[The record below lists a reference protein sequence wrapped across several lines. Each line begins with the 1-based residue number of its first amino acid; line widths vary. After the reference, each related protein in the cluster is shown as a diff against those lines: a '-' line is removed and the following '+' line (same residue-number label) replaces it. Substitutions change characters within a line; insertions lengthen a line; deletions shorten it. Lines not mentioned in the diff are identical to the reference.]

1 MGALM
6 GLLKTFIRAVDALN
20 EWIGRTASWLVLG
33 AVVVCFLVAILRYG
47 FSIGFTWMQ
56 ELYVWQHAAVFMLGA
71 GYTMLHGGH
80 VGVDIL
86 TSRFTERTRAWL
98 DIVSTFI
105 FLFPWLAVVAIYSA
119 PYIKSSWAVNEASSS
134 ADGMPGL
141 YLLKSMIWVFCAILS
156 LQGLALV
163 ARRILFLNGHVIDPD
178 PVEQNPPTAA

>member
-1 MGALM
+1 MGM
-6 GLLKTFIRAVDALN
+6 LKSFIRAVDALN
-20 EWIGRTASWLVLG
+20 EAIGRTASWLVLG
-33 AVVVCFLVAILRYG
+33 AVIVCFLVAILRYA

-56 ELYVWQHAAVFMLGA
+56 ELYVWQHALVFMLGA

-98 DIVSTFI
+98 DIVSTFV
-105 FLFPWLAVVAIYSA
+105 FLFPWLAVIAFYSA
-119 PYIKSSWAVNEASSS
+119 PYIRASWSVRETSSS

-141 YLLKSMIWVFCAILS
+141 FLLKSVIWVFCAILF
-156 LQGLALV
+156 LQGLALI
-163 ARRILFLNGHVIDPD
+163 ARRVLYLKGFTFDPD

>member
-1 MGALM
+1 M
-6 GLLKTFIRAVDALN
+6 GLLKSFIRTVDAIN
-20 EWIGRTASWLVLG
+20 EWIGRTTAWLVLG
-33 AVVVCFLVAILRYG
+33 AVIVCFLVAILRYG

-98 DIVSTFI
+98 DIISTFI
-105 FLFPWLAVVAIYSA
+105 FLFPWLAVIAIYSA
-119 PYIKSSWAVNEASSS
+119 PYIRASWAVRESSSS
-134 ADGMPGL
+134 ADGMLGL
-141 YLLKSMIWVFCAILS
+141 FLLKSILWVFCAILF

-163 ARRILFLNGHVIDPD
+163 ARRVLFLRGYTLDPD
-178 PVEQNPPTAA
+178 PVEHIPPTAA

>member
-1 MGALM
+1 MGM
-6 GLLKTFIRAVDALN
+6 LKSFIRAVDAFNDGL
-20 EWIGRTASWLVLG
+20 GRAASWLVLG
-33 AVVVCFLVAILRYG
+33 SVLVCFLVAILRYG

-98 DIVSTFI
+98 DIISTFI
-105 FLFPWLAVVAIYSA
+105 FLFPWLAVIAIYSA
-119 PYIKSSWAVNEASSS
+119 PYIRSSWSIRESSSS
-134 ADGMPGL
+134 ADGMQGL
-141 YLLKSMIWVFCAILS
+141 FVLKSVIWVFCAILF

-163 ARRILFLNGHVIDPD
+163 ARRVLFLKGFTFDPD
-178 PVEQNPPTAA
+178 PVEHNPPTAA